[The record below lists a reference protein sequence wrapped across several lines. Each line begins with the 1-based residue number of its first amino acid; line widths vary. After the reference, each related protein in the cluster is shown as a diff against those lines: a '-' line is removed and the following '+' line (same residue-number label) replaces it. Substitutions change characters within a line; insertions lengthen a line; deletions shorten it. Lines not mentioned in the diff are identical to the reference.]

1 MKKVG
6 KKNKGFSL
14 VELIVV
20 VLIIGVLGIALAPQV
35 MKWVDTSKLNTDV
48 NNAEGLQS
56 SVQAALADWQNDGG
70 KLKEQTTVKYRTV
83 LSSNKVVLVVLNGDG
98 STSALENGN
107 DFKRTNATTGEKE
120 YLSEY
125 IAEVTGDDYPKSK
138 YDTAGFTI
146 EVTDAGKVTVTCTAQ
161 TVTP

>member
-20 VLIIGVLGIALAPQV
+20 VLIIGVIGIALAPQV

-70 KLKEQTTVKYRTV
+70 KLKDQAEKVVYCTAVE
-83 LSSNKVVLVVLNGDG
+83 SNKVVLKVKVGGENK
-98 STSALENGN
+98 ALETAP
-107 DFKRTNATTGEKE
+107 DFKRTGATENE
-120 YLSEY
+120 YLSDY
-125 IAEVTGDDYPKSK
+125 ISAVTGDDYPRSK

-146 EVTDAGKVTVTCTAQ
+146 EVTNAGKVTVTCTAQ